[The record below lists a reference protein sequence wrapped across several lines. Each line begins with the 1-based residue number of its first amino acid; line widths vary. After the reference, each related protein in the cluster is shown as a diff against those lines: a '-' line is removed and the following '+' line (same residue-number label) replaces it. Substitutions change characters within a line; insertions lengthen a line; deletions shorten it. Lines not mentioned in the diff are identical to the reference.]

1 MVEEII
7 NEIDLENDE
16 HKETWIIRVWGAF
29 KAGLLGTLR
38 IMNENVNYSFKIVA
52 LGMIIDTA

>member
-7 NEIDLENDE
+7 NEIDLETDD
-16 HKETWIIRVWGAF
+16 HKEGWIIRTWESF

-38 IMNENVNYSFKIVA
+38 VMNENVNYSFKIVA
-52 LGMIIDTA
+52 IGMLID